1 MRPTIS
7 LLILPTRTIS
17 TISTVSSSVTRMP
30 PTKRGSLPRR
40 FINAPIC
47 GPPPCT
53 ITGLMPTR
61 RSRMTSRANGCLR
74 SACSIAAP
82 PYLMTTVLPRNS
94 RMYGSASIRISARRR
109 ASSITGSPSQDV
121 PREVLVA
128 GELAQAR
135 VNVTGVDRQLLA
147 GQVGSVERDLVQELL
162 HDRVEAPGP
171 DVLGRRVH
179 PHGDLGERVD
189 RIRRE
194 SQCHALRAQQLD
206 VLPDQRVPGFR
217 QDADEI
223 LARQGVELD
232 ADGEAPLQLRDEIRR
247 LGHVKRAGRDEQDVI
262 RPHDPV
268 LRRDSRPL
276 DDRQQIA
283 LHALAA
289 HIGAVSALAPGHL
302 VELVEEHDAGILD
315 PADGLADGLFGV

>member
-7 LLILPTRTIS
+7 LLIFPTSTIS

-40 FINAPIC
+40 FISAPIW

-53 ITGLMPTR
+53 ITGSMPTS
-61 RSRMTSRANGCLR
+61 RSRITSSANGCLR

-94 RMYGSASIRISARRR
+94 RMYGSASIRISARRS
-109 ASSITGSPSQDV
+109 ASSITGSLSQDV
-121 PREVLVA
+121 PREILVT

-135 VNVTGVDRQLLA
+135 VNVAGVDRQLLA
-147 GQVGSVERDLVQELL
+147 RQVRRVERDLVQELL

-171 DVLGRRVH
+171 DVLGRHVH
-179 PHGDLGERVD
+179 PHGDLGESVD
-189 RIRRE
+189 RIRRKG
-194 SQCHALRAQQLD
+194 QRHALRAKQLD
-206 VLPDQRVPGFR
+206 VLLNQRVPGFR

-232 ADGEAPLQLRDEIRR
+232 ADGKAALELGDEVRG
-247 LGHVKRAGRDEQDVI
+247 LGHVKGAGGDEQDVI
-262 RPHDPV
+262 GPHDPV
-268 LRRDSRPL
+268 LRRDRRAL
-276 DDRQQIA
+276 HDGQQIA
-283 LHALAA
+283 LDPFAAHVGAMPALAT
-289 HIGAVSALAPGHL
+289 SHL
-302 VELVEEHDAGILD
+302 VQLVEEHDAGVLD
-315 PADGLADGLFGV
+315 PADRLAHR